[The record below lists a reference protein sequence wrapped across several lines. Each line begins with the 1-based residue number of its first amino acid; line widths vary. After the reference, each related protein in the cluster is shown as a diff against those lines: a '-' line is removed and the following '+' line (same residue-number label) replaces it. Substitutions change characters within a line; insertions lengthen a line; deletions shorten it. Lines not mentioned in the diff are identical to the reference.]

1 MKSSEIIKWVAIA
14 GAAYLVFRYLQT
26 QGMLGGQPKPQEAL
40 PPGSED
46 AKPPE
51 RPKDFASVTRDSLY
65 NFAASH
71 MPPTWDGRLTVSEWN
86 WMVSNLT
93 GVDQQQD
100 LGGGP
105 DPIYA
110 EEYLGLRKTAGI
122 SGVDRL
128 AGLQRAFGGYQMGS
142 GWSM

>member
-1 MKSSEIIKWVAIA
+1 M
-14 GAAYLVFRYLQT
+14 
-26 QGMLGGQPKPQEAL
+26 
-40 PPGSED
+40 
-46 AKPPE
+46 
-51 RPKDFASVTRDSLY
+51 
-65 NFAASH
+65 
-71 MPPTWDGRLTVSEWN
+71 VSEWN